1 MQQTEKKAVNYEFT
15 QKHNRFEINVQSELA
30 LPILVL
36 NQPMY
41 DQDGTITKKGV
52 LLIGDYI
59 VDDFVAT
66 HPSVKDEWFIV
77 STTQSHLIPKSVHPD
92 LHLYNTQDGNPSPEY
107 RDGPSGHIPD
117 LLLVCGHYVD
127 ADQFYPDKEIE
138 KDFDL
143 LYVSKWAPTKRIEHV
158 LDAAKADPTLRIAIL
173 GFPVVSERKRAAS
186 DAYRELII
194 TRIIEE
200 KIENVTIIEHD
211 EESHLNEDGT
221 FVVGGFS
228 KDEIRMFLNRAHT
241 SILSADAN
249 EGINRSLAEALC
261 CDLPI
266 MLTADTLG
274 GAQTLVQEETGLRVQ
289 PNGEAIAAAT
299 RFIIDNRDQ
308 FSPREWFVSK
318 FGREKANQILKQKIE
333 EIAEMH
339 GLDIHTDGLR
349 EYLGDPWGFDY
360 YSTSLY
366 KKEEKEADENI

>member
-1 MQQTEKKAVNYEFT
+1 MQQSERQAVNYEFT

-36 NQPMY
+36 NTPVY
-41 DQDGTITKKGV
+41 DDNGAITQKGV
-52 LLIGDYI
+52 LLVGDYI

-66 HPSVKDEWFIV
+66 HPNIKDEWFLV
-77 STTQSHLIPKSVHPD
+77 STTQSHHIPKSVHPD
-92 LHLYNTQDGNPSPEY
+92 LHLYNTQDGETSQEY
-107 RDGPSGHIPD
+107 LDGPSGHIPD

-127 ADQFYPDKEIE
+127 ADQFYPEEGIN

-158 LDAAKADPTLRIAIL
+158 LEAAKADPTLRVAIL

-186 DAYRELII
+186 DAYRAYII
-194 TRIIEE
+194 NRIIDE
-200 KIENVTIIEHD
+200 KIENVTVIEHD
-211 EESHLNEDGT
+211 EESHINEDGT

-228 KDEIRMFLNRAHT
+228 KDEIRGFLNRAHT

-274 GAQTLVQEETGLRVQ
+274 GAQTLIQEETGLRIQ
-289 PNGEAIAAAT
+289 PNGEAIAQAT
-299 RFIIDNRDQ
+299 RYLIDNREK
-308 FSPREWFVSK
+308 FSPREWFISK
-318 FGREKANQILKQKIE
+318 YGRKRANETLKQKIE
-333 EIAEMH
+333 DIAVAS
-339 GLDIHTDGLR
+339 GVPVNTVGLR

-360 YSTSLY
+360 YATSLY
-366 KKEEKEADENI
+366 KKEEKEVDADI